1 MFRTRLGE
9 QESVRE
15 AVGRQKQE
23 VAQEQADYFS
33 LLKKIQEEVRKNQ
46 VIRDKLAEVATD

>member
-1 MFRTRLGE
+1 M
-9 QESVRE
+9 RE
-15 AVGRQKQE
+15 VVGRQKQE

-46 VIRDKLAEVATD
+46 VITDKLAELATD

>member
-9 QESVRE
+9 QESLRE